1 MHKGVNAI
9 DRLRRALDVLKRL
22 EQISVALPSDVD
34 LAIETAKPVSEP
46 ISGAGEANTLRHVTV
61 NIGVIEGGVS
71 PNLVP
76 TRAIAKVDIR
86 VPLGTTTKLL
96 EDNLNTWLGE
106 HEGVSWRII
115 QRAEPLFTEPAH
127 EIVQRVAKAATEV
140 LGKEPAL
147 NMRVGASD
155 ARLYRAAGVPS
166 VVYGPTPFG
175 MGGPD
180 EYVLVDEL
188 VAIAKVHT
196 LAAFDFLNALPK
208 PALTINMGVPET
220 IHD

>member
-1 MHKGVNAI
+1 M
-9 DRLRRALDVLKRL
+9 RALV
-22 EQISVALPSDVD
+22 
-34 LAIETAKPVSEP
+34 
-46 ISGAGEANTLRHVTV
+46 GASFSAQN
-61 NIGVIEGGVS
+61 
-71 PNLVP
+71 
-76 TRAIAKVDIR
+76 
-86 VPLGTTTKLL
+86 
-96 EDNLNTWLGE
+96 
-106 HEGVSWRII
+106 
-115 QRAEPLFTEPAH
+115 PLFTEPAH

-140 LGKEPAL
+140 LGKEPVL